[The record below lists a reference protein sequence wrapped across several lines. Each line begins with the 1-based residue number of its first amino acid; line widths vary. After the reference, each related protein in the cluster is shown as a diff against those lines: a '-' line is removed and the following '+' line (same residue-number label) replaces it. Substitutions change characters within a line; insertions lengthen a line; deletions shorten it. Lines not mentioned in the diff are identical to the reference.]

1 MNIRRREL
9 LRDLEENIGYLFENS
24 DRLDQALTHK
34 SFANEAGAGVQD
46 NERLEFLGDA
56 ALDLAVSQLLYEV
69 NPKLSEGE
77 MSKIRAYLVKEESL
91 HKLARSFNLGRYLLL
106 GKGEKKS
113 GGMEKPSILADALEA
128 LIAAIYIDGGFHMAF
143 HFIEGIFRPIIA
155 EGGSDAM
162 DRDYKTKLQELC
174 QTKYGKAPTYKLV
187 SQSGPDHEK
196 IFEVEIL
203 IGNRTFSRARGRSK
217 KEAEQNAAQD
227 ALEILN

>member
-1 MNIRRREL
+1 LNIRRREL

-69 NPKLSEGE
+69 KPNLSEGE

-113 GGMEKPSILADALEA
+113 GQG
-128 LIAAIYIDGGFHMAF
+128 
-143 HFIEGIFRPIIA
+143 
-155 EGGSDAM
+155 
-162 DRDYKTKLQELC
+162 KTFD
-174 QTKYGKAPTYKLV
+174 TG
-187 SQSGPDHEK
+187 
-196 IFEVEIL
+196 
-203 IGNRTFSRARGRSK
+203 RRARGLDRG
-217 KEAEQNAAQD
+217 N
-227 ALEILN
+227 LH